1 MLHPLGAEYL
11 GRSFRPE
18 VAPPAFCTMSLNA
31 TEKREL
37 TLASVSLIMVIGT
50 CTFTVD
56 ILGIATG
63 K

>member
-31 TEKREL
+31 TEGEL

-56 ILGIATG
+56 ILGIVAG